1 MAICS
6 VVTVVVNGSTPGQKM
21 LGVILTATAENSNET
36 ESLGTFDVSTI
47 LSMASKM
54 RACAVCRENS
64 KTGLL

>member
-54 RACAVCRENS
+54 
-64 KTGLL
+64 